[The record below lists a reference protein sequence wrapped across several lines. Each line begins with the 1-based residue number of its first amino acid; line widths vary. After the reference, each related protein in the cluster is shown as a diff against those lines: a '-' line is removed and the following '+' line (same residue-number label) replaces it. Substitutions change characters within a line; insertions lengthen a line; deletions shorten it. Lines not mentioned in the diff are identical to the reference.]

1 LIKEKL
7 VAQIPFYNDYGCLV
21 NLEQISVSLEVYKFY
36 QLVRQLTQGT
46 GGLADTPPSAIVG
59 NIQNVS
65 NPDEKVVGYFG

>member
-1 LIKEKL
+1 
-7 VAQIPFYNDYGCLV
+7 LV

-65 NPDEKVVGYFG
+65 NPDEKVVGYFGVANVQKYSFWIDRSDAV